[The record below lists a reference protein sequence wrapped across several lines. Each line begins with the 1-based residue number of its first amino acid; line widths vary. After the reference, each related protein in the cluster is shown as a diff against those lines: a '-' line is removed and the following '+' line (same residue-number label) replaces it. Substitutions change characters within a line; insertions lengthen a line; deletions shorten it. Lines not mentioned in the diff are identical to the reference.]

1 MSVGNFGGYFTT
13 GFIPL
18 LQSPKLRMYFLNYL
32 SEFIYLDFL
41 ICFVHFVGLA
51 HLSLLCPIL
60 NSVRV

>member
-1 MSVGNFGGYFTT
+1 MWGTSEV
-13 GFIPL
+13 ILLLVSSL
-18 LQSPKLRMYFLNYL
+18 LQSPKLRMYFLNSL
-32 SEFIYLDFL
+32 SEFIYLDFF

>member
-1 MSVGNFGGYFTT
+1 MWGTLEV
-13 GFIPL
+13 IL
-18 LQSPKLRMYFLNYL
+18 LLASSLLRSPKLRMYFLNFL
-32 SEFIYLDFL
+32 SEFIYLDF

>member
-1 MSVGNFGGYFTT
+1 MESLIFFIYITFTAK
-13 GFIPL
+13 
-18 LQSPKLRMYFLNYL
+18 SMVVLNSL
-32 SEFIYLDFL
+32 SEFIYLDF